1 VPYQHGM
8 ARDYRH
14 LIVWQLADELQTET
28 LKLLETTAWSRDVKL
43 HDETDKTLS
52 QIKRNIPEGFR
63 KTSHLDFARFL
74 EYSHASLG
82 ELRSL
87 FSDAQKKRY
96 VTAAQLRMPLNLCYR
111 LERALLNFIRYLR
124 GNDPPPW
131 WNFRQQ

>member
-1 VPYQHGM
+1 M

-28 LKLLETTAWSRDVKL
+28 LPLLAIPEWTRDKKLCE
-43 HDETDKTLS
+43 ETDKTLS
-52 QIKRNIPEGFR
+52 QIKRTIPEGFR
-63 KTSHLDFARFL
+63 KTSHTDFARFL
-74 EYSHASLG
+74 EYSHSSLG

-96 VTAAQLRMPLNLCYR
+96 VTPEQLRRPLHLCYR
-111 LERALLNFIRYLR
+111 LERALLGFIRYLR

-131 WNFRQQ
+131 WNFRQL